1 MKRSRSLALVS
12 AGLVAGLVLG
22 SIGYAVAAPADAA
35 PTSPVAAA
43 GLHMG
48 RSIRA
53 AGGRMVDILASL
65 TGLTTEQIATE
76 RAAGKSVATIAESK
90 GVSSDA
96 VVAKALEARKT
107 IIDARVA
114 DGTLSRADAD
124 ASLAQMK
131 TRLEERVNTTEVGPP
146 SWAGGGRGG
155 AGGMGGRGM
164 GDGSGTCVV
173 AP

>member
-12 AGLVAGLVLG
+12 AGLIAGLMLG
-22 SIGYAVAAPADAA
+22 SVGYAVAAPVDAA

-43 GLHMG
+43 GLQMG

-53 AGGRMVDILASL
+53 AGARMVDVLASL

-76 RAAGKSVATIAESK
+76 RAAGKSVAAIAESK
-90 GVSSDA
+90 GVSPDA

-107 IIDARVA
+107 IIDGRVT

-124 ASLAQMK
+124 AALAQMK
-131 TRLEERVNTTEVGPP
+131 TRMEERVNTTEAGRP

-155 AGGMGGRGM
+155 AGGTGGRGM
-164 GDGSGTCVV
+164 GACDGSCVV